1 MSCKPGQHETPS
13 SIYNNLINEGIVF
26 GIYIYRVYIRNSKA
40 EWTRALTMSLLGTLS
55 VISRSFP
62 LIIQGLYIKMQ
73 HGWAFVRAILIIWQ
87 YNANYQ
93 LRGDLPTPLTC
104 QLFQLHFWQSLD
116 SNQFRGKSSGA
127 CLEYRYSDIKGR
139 SVCLSGMRG
148 F

>member
-1 MSCKPGQHETPS
+1 MSWKPGQYETLN
-13 SIYNNLINEGIVF
+13 SICNNLIKED
-26 GIYIYRVYIRNSKA
+26 IYMYKGYTWETVIA
-40 EWTRALTMSLLGTLS
+40 EWMMALTMSLLGTLS
-55 VISRSFP
+55 VISRSFT

-104 QLFQLHFWQSLD
+104 QLFQLHFWRSLD

-127 CLEYRYSDIKGR
+127 CLEYRYSDIKGK
-139 SVCLSGMRG
+139 SICLRRMRG